1 MEKIKI
7 YLLKY
12 NLWGITDVF
21 LDINDTTYIQ
31 YIKEWENK
39 YTSKHWKLEELVWE
53 YPYWDDTL
61 IVELV
66 TREIEI

>member
-1 MEKIKI
+1 MEKMKI

-21 LDINDTTYIQ
+21 LDKNDTTYIQ
-31 YIKEWENK
+31 YIEEWEKK
-39 YTSKHWKLEELVWE
+39 YTSKSWTLEELVWE
-53 YPYWDDTL
+53 YPYWDYTL
-61 IVELV
+61 IVELL